1 MDSNQ
6 EKIIAESQ
14 SRKKKRDEKVRKL
27 VEALNSPSRERTNKT
42 MIQKIKEE
50 VIEHFETIKDNLNE
64 NVVGRLKYKIP
75 LSLPPATTIILPLLI
90 GILAYFICCFCGQD
104 ECYGPVLLAL
114 PVIISKKAF
123 CWTLLKSIDLLE
135 NIPCEEEKT
144 KIWTD
149 SGTSGMVVVFQE
161 DESKFNLLFPMALA
175 ALLGILLISAFI
187 FGLAKL
193 MKKQKKDQT
202 LLRIN
207 EDGKWVYG
215 GEGSSMK
222 VHENGGPS
230 LRDSIV
236 CERKT
241 EEFEEPCH
249 K

>member
-6 EKIIAESQ
+6 GKIIAESQ

-27 VEALNSPSRERTNKT
+27 VEALNSSSDRTNKT

-50 VIEHFETIKDNLNE
+50 VIENFETIKDILNE

-90 GILAYFICCFCGQD
+90 GILAYFICCYCGQD
-104 ECYGPVLLAL
+104 ECYGPILLAL

-161 DESKFNLLFPMALA
+161 DESKFNLLFH
-175 ALLGILLISAFI
+175 IKYKIDE
-187 FGLAKL
+187 
-193 MKKQKKDQT
+193 QK
-202 LLRIN
+202 
-207 EDGKWVYG
+207 V
-215 GEGSSMK
+215 
-222 VHENGGPS
+222 
-230 LRDSIV
+230 
-236 CERKT
+236 
-241 EEFEEPCH
+241 
-249 K
+249 

>member
-6 EKIIAESQ
+6 KKIIEESE

-27 VEALNSPSRERTNKT
+27 VVALNSPSSEQTNKT

-50 VIEHFETIKDNLNE
+50 VIENFETIKDNLNE
-64 NVVGRLKYKIP
+64 NVVGRLKYQIP
-75 LSLPPATTIILPLLI
+75 LSLPQATTIILPLLI

-123 CWTLLKSIDLLE
+123 CWSLLKSIDLLE
-135 NIPCEEEKT
+135 KIPCKEEES

-149 SGTSGMVVVFQE
+149 SGTSELAVVFQE
-161 DESKFNLLFPMALA
+161 DESKFNLLFPLALA
-175 ALLGILLISAFI
+175 ALLGILLDSAFI
-187 FGLAKL
+187 FGLVKL
-193 MKKQKKDQT
+193 MKKQRKDQT

-215 GEGSSMK
+215 GEGTSMK
-222 VHENGGPS
+222 VHENGGP
-230 LRDSIV
+230 L
-236 CERKT
+236 
-241 EEFEEPCH
+241 H
-249 K
+249 

>member
-6 EKIIAESQ
+6 KKIIEESE

-27 VEALNSPSRERTNKT
+27 VVALNSPPSSEQTNKT

-50 VIEHFETIKDNLNE
+50 VIENFETIKDNLNE
-64 NVVGRLKYKIP
+64 NVVGRLKYQIP
-75 LSLPPATTIILPLLI
+75 LSLPQATTIILPLLI

-123 CWTLLKSIDLLE
+123 CWSLLKSIDLLE
-135 NIPCEEEKT
+135 KIPCEEEET

-149 SGTSGMVVVFQE
+149 SGTSELAVVFQE
-161 DESKFNLLFPMALA
+161 DESKFNLLFPLALA

-187 FGLAKL
+187 FGLVKL
-193 MKKQKKDQT
+193 MKKQRKDQT

-215 GEGSSMK
+215 GEGTSKK
-222 VHENGGPS
+222 VHENGGP
-230 LRDSIV
+230 L
-236 CERKT
+236 
-241 EEFEEPCH
+241 H
-249 K
+249 

>member
-6 EKIIAESQ
+6 KKIIEESE

-27 VEALNSPSRERTNKT
+27 VVALNSPPSSEQTNKT

-50 VIEHFETIKDNLNE
+50 VIENFETIKDNLNE
-64 NVVGRLKYKIP
+64 NVVGQLKYQIP
-75 LSLPPATTIILPLLI
+75 LSLPQATTIILPLLI

-123 CWTLLKSIDLLE
+123 CWSLLKSIDLLE
-135 NIPCEEEKT
+135 KIPCEEEET

-149 SGTSGMVVVFQE
+149 SGTSELAVVFQE
-161 DESKFNLLFPMALA
+161 DESKFNLLFPLALA

-187 FGLAKL
+187 FGLVKL
-193 MKKQKKDQT
+193 MKQRKDQT

-215 GEGSSMK
+215 GEGTSKK
-222 VHENGGPS
+222 VHENGGP
-230 LRDSIV
+230 L
-236 CERKT
+236 
-241 EEFEEPCH
+241 H
-249 K
+249 

>member
-1 MDSNQ
+1 MDSNKK
-6 EKIIAESQ
+6 KIIEESE

-27 VEALNSPSRERTNKT
+27 VVALNSPPSSEQTNKT

-50 VIEHFETIKDNLNE
+50 VIENFETIKDNLNE
-64 NVVGRLKYKIP
+64 NVVGRLKYQIP
-75 LSLPPATTIILPLLI
+75 LSLPQATTIILPLLI

-123 CWTLLKSIDLLE
+123 CWSLLKSIDLLE
-135 NIPCEEEKT
+135 KIPCKEEES

-149 SGTSGMVVVFQE
+149 SGTSELAVVFQE
-161 DESKFNLLFPMALA
+161 DESKFNLLFPLALA

-187 FGLAKL
+187 FGLVKL
-193 MKKQKKDQT
+193 MKKQRKDQT

-215 GEGSSMK
+215 GEGTSKK
-222 VHENGGPS
+222 VHENGGP
-230 LRDSIV
+230 L
-236 CERKT
+236 
-241 EEFEEPCH
+241 H
-249 K
+249 

>member
-6 EKIIAESQ
+6 KKIIEESE

-27 VEALNSPSRERTNKT
+27 VVALNSPPSSEQTNKT

-50 VIEHFETIKDNLNE
+50 VIENFETIKDNLNE
-64 NVVGRLKYKIP
+64 NVVGQLKYQIP
-75 LSLPPATTIILPLLI
+75 LSLPQATTIILPLLI

-123 CWTLLKSIDLLE
+123 CWSLLKSIDLLE
-135 NIPCEEEKT
+135 KIPCEEEET

-149 SGTSGMVVVFQE
+149 SGTSELAVVFQE
-161 DESKFNLLFPMALA
+161 DESKFNLLFPLALA

-187 FGLAKL
+187 FGLVKL
-193 MKKQKKDQT
+193 MKKQRKDQT

-215 GEGSSMK
+215 GEGTSKK
-222 VHENGGPS
+222 VHENGGP
-230 LRDSIV
+230 L
-236 CERKT
+236 
-241 EEFEEPCH
+241 H
-249 K
+249 

>member
-6 EKIIAESQ
+6 KKIIEESE

-27 VEALNSPSRERTNKT
+27 VVALNSPPSSEQTNKT

-50 VIEHFETIKDNLNE
+50 VIENFETIKDNLNE
-64 NVVGRLKYKIP
+64 NVVGRLKYQIP
-75 LSLPPATTIILPLLI
+75 LSLPQATTIILPLLI

-123 CWTLLKSIDLLE
+123 CWSLLKSIDLLE
-135 NIPCEEEKT
+135 KIPCEEEET

-149 SGTSGMVVVFQE
+149 SGTSELAVVFQE
-161 DESKFNLLFPMALA
+161 DESKFNLLFPLALA

-187 FGLAKL
+187 FGLVKL
-193 MKKQKKDQT
+193 MKKQRKDQT

-215 GEGSSMK
+215 GEGTSMK
-222 VHENGGPS
+222 VHENGGP
-230 LRDSIV
+230 L
-236 CERKT
+236 
-241 EEFEEPCH
+241 H
-249 K
+249 

>member
-6 EKIIAESQ
+6 KKIIEESE

-27 VEALNSPSRERTNKT
+27 VVALNSPSSEQTQTNKT

-50 VIEHFETIKDNLNE
+50 VIENFETIKDNLNE
-64 NVVGRLKYKIP
+64 NVVGQLKYQIP
-75 LSLPPATTIILPLLI
+75 LSLPQATTIILPLLI

-123 CWTLLKSIDLLE
+123 CWSLLKSIDLLE
-135 NIPCEEEKT
+135 KIPCEEEET

-149 SGTSGMVVVFQE
+149 SGTSELAVVFQE
-161 DESKFNLLFPMALA
+161 DESKFNLLFPLALA
-175 ALLGILLISAFI
+175 ALLGILLDSAFI
-187 FGLAKL
+187 FGLVKL
-193 MKKQKKDQT
+193 MKKQRKDQT

-215 GEGSSMK
+215 GEGTSKK
-222 VHENGGPS
+222 VHENGGP
-230 LRDSIV
+230 L
-236 CERKT
+236 
-241 EEFEEPCH
+241 H
-249 K
+249 